1 MIRILVIDDC
11 KKDAIRLSDFVSEYL
26 DHAKIVYEIDILNYL
41 DGLDIKGYDYDIV
54 FCDIVIGDVNGI
66 EFLKRFKKVKGDVI
80 VCLMSR
86 YKRFAIDGYSVGSL
100 AYLLKPINK
109 QKVIYL
115 MNNIINEY
123 LYLEKYIDD
132 NRISPFKIHLKHIV
146 YIEFLNKHSH
156 VVLDNAE
163 TVITRVSINEWEKIL
178 TSKYFCRCH
187 RSYIINYSLI
197 KNLNNKELVMKNGV
211 TIPISRNYKTSFL
224 LGYYSYVQN
233 MR

>member
-86 YKRFAIDGYSVGSL
+86 YKRFAIDGYSIGSL

-109 QKVIYL
+109 QKVIDL

-146 YIEFLNKHSH
+146 YIEFLNKQA
-156 VVLDNAE
+156 VL
-163 TVITRVSINEWEKIL
+163 
-178 TSKYFCRCH
+178 
-187 RSYIINYSLI
+187 LI
-197 KNLNNKELVMKNGV
+197 
-211 TIPISRNYKTSFL
+211 
-224 LGYYSYVQN
+224 
-233 MR
+233 